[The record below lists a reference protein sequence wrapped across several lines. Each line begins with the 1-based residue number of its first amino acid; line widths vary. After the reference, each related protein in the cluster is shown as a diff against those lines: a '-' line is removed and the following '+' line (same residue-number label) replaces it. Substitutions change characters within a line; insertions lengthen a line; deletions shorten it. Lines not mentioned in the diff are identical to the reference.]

1 MLLWQLAAMLLDQ
14 RLLLASPVTVLGRLA
29 VIWLESGFWQAVG
42 FSFIRIV
49 CGFLLAFVI
58 GIALAILAGRFP
70 VVEIFLWP
78 FVLTVKSV
86 PVASFIIILLI
97 WLSSAELSIVISFLM
112 VFPILYSNVLAG
124 IKSTDKK
131 LTEMAQL
138 YQIPWGR
145 RLLYIYLPQVKPFLL
160 SACSVALG
168 MSWKAGIAAEVIGI
182 PAGSIGDA
190 LYQAKIYFDTGDLF
204 AWTVIIVLISVGFEK
219 LFHLALSKTFLGL
232 EKR

>member
-1 MLLWQLAAMLLDQ
+1 MLWQLAAMLLDQ
-14 RLLLASPVTVLGRLA
+14 RLLLASPVKVLGRLA
-29 VIWLESGFWQAVG
+29 TIWLEKGFWQTVS
-42 FSFIRIV
+42 FSFVRIV
-49 CGFLLAFVI
+49 CGFLLAFVT
-58 GIALAILAGRFP
+58 GILLAVLAGRFP
-70 VVEIFLWP
+70 IVEIFLWP

-97 WLSSAELSIVISFLM
+97 WLSSAELSIIISFLM
-112 VFPILYSNVLAG
+112 VFPILYSNVLQG
-124 IKSTDKK
+124 IKSTDGK

-138 YQIPWGR
+138 YKMPWSR
-145 RLLYIYLPQVKPFLL
+145 RLFYIYLPQVKPFLY

-190 LYQAKIYFDTGDLF
+190 LYQSKIYYNTSDLF

-219 LFHLALSKTFLGL
+219 VFLVALKRAFSGM
-232 EKR
+232 EKL